1 MERLGCTPERNQ
13 VAKRRGGR
21 YLLGL
26 PLVGAS
32 RMSTT
37 SRVELGSRLRAHREG
52 RGITIAALADSI
64 KTKPSLLD
72 QLERN
77 DLSRWP
83 PGIFGRALVR
93 EYAKSI
99 GLPAD
104 DVVQQFVQLL
114 SGSEQRSDA
123 PTQSGFESEGTDT
136 AQLRLTLGGTA
147 IPARRSIQIRLLIAA
162 VEAALVL
169 TAAMVVAFL
178 GDFSVWIAI
187 AVIALTWYPARG
199 VLGDYDELYR
209 LLRSYRLSDVLR
221 RTHITHWRSFAARL
235 MLMAKTIVKRRV
247 ASGANSLIGDPD
259 VNPQRPRSTSIH

>member
-1 MERLGCTPERNQ
+1 MVGIFWFSPS
-13 VAKRRGGR
+13 
-21 YLLGL
+21 
-26 PLVGAS
+26 VGAS

-114 SGSEQRSDA
+114 SGSEQRPDT
-123 PTQSGFESEGTDT
+123 PTQSEFESDGTDT
-136 AQLRLTLGGTA
+136 AQLRLTLGGTST
-147 IPARRSIQIRLLIAA
+147 PVRRSIEIRLLIAG
-162 VEAALVL
+162 VEVALVL
-169 TAAMVVAFL
+169 TAAMFVAFVS
-178 GDFSVWIAI
+178 GVSVWIATAI
-187 AVIALTWYPARG
+187 IALTWYPGRG
-199 VLGDYDELYR
+199 VLGGYDEVYR
-209 LLRSYRLSDVLR
+209 LLRLNRLRDVWR
-221 RTHITHWRSFAARL
+221 RTRIIHMRSFAARL
-235 MLMAKTIVKRRV
+235 VLIAKTVAKRRV
-247 ASGANSLIGDPD
+247 ASGAGSLIADPD
-259 VNPQRPRSTSIH
+259 VNHQSPSSTSIH